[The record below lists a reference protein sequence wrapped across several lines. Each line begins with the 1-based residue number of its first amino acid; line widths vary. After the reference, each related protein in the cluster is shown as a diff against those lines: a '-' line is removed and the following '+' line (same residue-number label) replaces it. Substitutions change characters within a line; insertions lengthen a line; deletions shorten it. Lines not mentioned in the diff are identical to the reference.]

1 LPDETPVPSRYFWYP
16 QSMARSPRSD
26 RPVTA
31 ARNAAARRG
40 RPSNERF
47 RALFTRN
54 LSLLLD
60 QRADVPREPAA
71 RAAELARVCG
81 VTPAAARKWLT
92 GAGWP
97 TLEKLLEL
105 AHRYDFAPDDLLSD
119 GPRQI
124 VDISRLI
131 DALALRRAEL
141 AELTPVHDFGSAGRT
156 LSLAIDP
163 EALSGDGP
171 VSDSLRPAAA
181 PESARSAQM
190 APLAQSAQSVQWV
203 QWVMPDDS
211 MLPVCAAGDRIVC
224 QLDPTWTG
232 DGLYLIQMA
241 AGAPPILRRI
251 ARHTDAYRI
260 SALNPH
266 TLSPPFSV
274 PALAASEA
282 ESLGGAPIVRGRPH
296 CLLRALPASYG

>member
-1 LPDETPVPSRYFWYP
+1 
-16 QSMARSPRSD
+16 MARSPRSD
-26 RPVTA
+26 RPIA
-31 ARNAAARRG
+31 PARNAATRRG

-60 QRADVPREPAA
+60 QRGDVPREPAA

-119 GPRQI
+119 GPRHI

-131 DALALRRAEL
+131 DAQALRRAEL
-141 AELTPVHDFGSAGRT
+141 AELTPVHDFGSAGGT

-163 EALSGDGP
+163 EALCGDGP
-171 VSDSLRPAAA
+171 DSDARRSAAA
-181 PESARSAQM
+181 PESARSAQ
-190 APLAQSAQSVQWV
+190 SAQWVQWV
-203 QWVMPDDS
+203 QWVVPDDS
-211 MLPVCAAGDRIVC
+211 MLPVCAAGDRIVFR
-224 QLDPTWTG
+224 LDPAWAG

-241 AGAPPILRRI
+241 AGAPLILRSI
-251 ARHTDAYRI
+251 ARHSDSDAYRI
-260 SALNPH
+260 AA
-266 TLSPPFSV
+266 LSPHMAAPPISV
-274 PALAASEA
+274 PMLAASEA
-282 ESLGGAPIVRGRPH
+282 EALSGAPIVRGRPH